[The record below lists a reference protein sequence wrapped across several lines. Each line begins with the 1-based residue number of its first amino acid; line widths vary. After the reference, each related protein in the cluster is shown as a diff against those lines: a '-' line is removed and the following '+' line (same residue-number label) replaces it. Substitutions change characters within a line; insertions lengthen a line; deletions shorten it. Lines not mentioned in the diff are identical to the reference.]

1 MRESGERRARV
12 RHFDPRLGQILVLGA
27 LSGFPWVAIGSAL
40 SLWLRDLGI
49 SRTEVALLGG
59 VGVAYAANLCW
70 APLLDRFRL
79 PLLPARLGQ
88 RKGWILLTQ
97 VVVVA
102 ALLAIATLANPG
114 AGTAGLLAFGAM
126 ALVLALAGAT
136 ADVCIDAL
144 RIELLGLDEARK
156 VGLGAAMTTAGWWLS
171 YGIFGGLV
179 LIGVEALQEAGG
191 GPDSWRLAYAAMAA
205 VPLALTAVLLLWVRE
220 PQRGEQAAGDPD
232 SAAFSPADEAA
243 SHNPLLLAWE
253 MYSAPVLSFAGR
265 YGLRLALG
273 ILAVVVLFKSG
284 EAFLGRM
291 SIVFYDDLGFSKT
304 DIAIYSKF
312 TGTLITVASAFVG
325 GLINARYGLLR
336 GLILGGIAMASTNLL
351 FSLMAVLG
359 PLRWLLALTVAAD
372 QVTSALS
379 TVTFVAFISQ
389 LCDRRHT
396 ATHYAAL
403 ASLGNLSRTTLA
415 SGSGWTVDSLLGGSW
430 FWFFVLTAVMVL
442 PSLGLLWAMR
452 GRLRPILAPQD
463 AQGPKPAGAAGAATG
478 TGASSEAPEGAGGPG
493 RAEKE
498 GPPGGT

>member
-1 MRESGERRARV
+1 MQESGERRARV

-79 PLLPARLGQ
+79 PLLPAWLGQ

-97 VVVVA
+97 MVVVA

-179 LIGVEALQEAGG
+179 LIGVEALQQGGG
-191 GPDSWRLAYAAMAA
+191 GPDSWRWAYAAMAA

-220 PQRGEQAAGDPD
+220 PQRDEQAAGVPD
-232 SAAFSPADEAA
+232 SATGPAASSPADETA

-253 MYSAPVLSFAGR
+253 MYSAPVLSFAQR

-452 GRLRPILAPQD
+452 GRLRPILAPQ
-463 AQGPKPAGAAGAATG
+463 GAAGPQEPQGAG
-478 TGASSEAPEGAGGPG
+478 TPEGAERAKQAEQPGP
-493 RAEKE
+493 A
-498 GPPGGT
+498 PPGGA